1 MNYPSL
7 LKRSA
12 EHAALYYI
20 EHPDER
26 LVYHNQQHAKQ
37 VVDKVQQIAAHY
49 HLNERDEFIVT
60 SAAWFHDMAIL
71 TSGLELH
78 EQKSAVQA
86 ETFLQ
91 TLHVPAEDIAAVR
104 QAILATTIPQNPV
117 SVIDQILC
125 DADLFHLG
133 TDSFKENYRLVR
145 KELEALNGTKMGAE
159 EWRLSSI
166 ALLENHSYH
175 TAYCKG
181 ILDATKAEN
190 LSNLKRRQEEKLLK
204 KQAAE
209 TEAAEAFSAESATP
223 EQASATAAEPAKSKK
238 TEKPVRGVETMFR
251 VSSSNHLRLS
261 VMADNKAHI
270 MITVNSIIVSVGTGV
285 ILGKF
290 GQTPELLIPSI
301 LLLTVNV
308 ITIIYAILATRP
320 RIPEGT
326 FTLEQVERKTVNLL
340 FFGSFYKMGLNEFEY
355 GMRQMMNDSDFLY
368 GSLIKDIYWQGKV
381 LGRKFRLLR
390 IAYDVFMYGIIAS
403 VIAFILAEIFYKP

>member
-12 EHAALYYI
+12 EYAALYYI

-49 HLNERDEFIVT
+49 HLNERDTFIVT

-78 EQKSAVQA
+78 EQKSAVLA
-86 ETFLQ
+86 EVFLQ
-91 TLHVPAEDIAAVR
+91 SLHVPAEDIAAVR
-104 QAILATTIPQNPV
+104 QAILATTIPQSPV

-145 KELEALNGTKMGAE
+145 KELEALNGTKLGGE

-175 TAYCKG
+175 TDYCRS
-181 ILDATKAEN
+181 LLEATKAEN
-190 LSNLKRRQEEKLLK
+190 LRNLKRRQEEKLLK

-209 TEAAEAFSAESATP
+209 AEAAEAFSAESASP
-223 EQASATAAEPAKSKK
+223 EQVSATTAEPAKSKK

-403 VIAFILAEIFYKP
+403 VIAFILAEIFYRP